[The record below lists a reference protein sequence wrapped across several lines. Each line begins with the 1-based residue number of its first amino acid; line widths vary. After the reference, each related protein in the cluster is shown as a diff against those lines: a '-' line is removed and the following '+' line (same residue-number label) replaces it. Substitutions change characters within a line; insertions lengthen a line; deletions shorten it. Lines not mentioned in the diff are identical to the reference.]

1 MTTCVFSSVFVII
14 QVEIGFLKLP
24 RRRKAGDIV
33 LEIILPRFRPAK
45 IMNKNYRLPATV
57 CALAVCLAL
66 CFVVVA
72 WVGPSGNPP
81 DSNIAAPINTGGE
94 AQYKTGGLGV
104 KIGGAIT
111 YWISQIGNNLVFK
124 TGDDFATAVET
135 VNINTD
141 GRIGNVSAP
150 IDDKDAVNK
159 AYLDAQSGGGA
170 GDGGTCNGS
179 LLSIKFTNAQYNG
192 NLGGVAGAD
201 TKCAAEYPGY
211 HFCQYAELKNGG
223 LTGCLPS
230 YSQYWLVSGWYKS
243 IRNDPFDKPSNC
255 GNWGSADRTKRSYL
269 FGNYGWPSF
278 TTFAGGWISEDGGSF
293 GTNYDFCDTLHS
305 LACCKEN

>member
-1 MTTCVFSSVFVII
+1 
-14 QVEIGFLKLP
+14 
-24 RRRKAGDIV
+24 
-33 LEIILPRFRPAK
+33 
-45 IMNKNYRLPATV
+45 MNKNYRLPATV

-66 CFVVVA
+66 CFAVVA

-124 TGDDFATAVET
+124 TGDDFNTATET
-135 VNINTD
+135 VNINVD

-170 GDGGTCNGS
+170 EYGTCSGS
-179 LLSIKFTNAQYNG
+179 FLDIKFTSAEYTG
-192 NLGGVAGAD
+192 NLGGVAGA
-201 TKCAAEYPGY
+201 TAKCAAEYPGY
-211 HFCQYAELKNGG
+211 HICRQSEFKDAGRR
-223 LTGCLPS
+223 GCLPNVI
-230 YSQYWLVSGWYKS
+230 QYFLITS
-243 IRNDPFDKPSNC
+243 
-255 GNWGSADRTKRSYL
+255 
-269 FGNYGWPSF
+269 
-278 TTFAGGWISEDGGSF
+278 AGGGNGGWLDTEYSGNSCVNLTNEDYAHTGSLITISETWEIAGNS
-293 GTNYDFCDTLHS
+293 YVCVKPIHI
-305 LACCKEN
+305 ACCKEF

>member
-1 MTTCVFSSVFVII
+1 
-14 QVEIGFLKLP
+14 
-24 RRRKAGDIV
+24 
-33 LEIILPRFRPAK
+33 
-45 IMNKNYRLPATV
+45 MNKNYRLPAIV

-66 CFVVVA
+66 CFAVA
-72 WVGPSGNPP
+72 AWDGPSGNPP
-81 DSNIAAPINTGGE
+81 DSNIAAPINAGSE

-170 GDGGTCNGS
+170 NYGTCTGGF
-179 LLSIKFTNAQYNG
+179 LDIKFTAATYNP
-192 NLGGVAGAD
+192 NLGGIAGAD
-201 TKCAAEYPGY
+201 GKCAAEYPGY
-211 HFCQYAELKNGG
+211 HFCQDSEVKNFGKK
-223 LTGCLPS
+223 GCLPIS
-230 YSQYWLVSGWYKS
+230 GQYWEE
-243 IRNDPFDKPSNC
+243 
-255 GNWGSADRTKRSYL
+255 
-269 FGNYGWPSF
+269 
-278 TTFAGGWISEDGGSF
+278 GGWIDSAAADNCMDWTSSSGTYSYFLSSLIGGGSWHLEMRAEI
-293 GTNYDFCDTLHS
+293 CDS
-305 LACCKEN
+305 RSVSALACCKEI